1 MSADNKTL
9 GRFQLTDIPPA
20 PRGIPQIEVTFDIDA
35 NGIVN
40 VRAKDLGTSKE
51 QAITIQSSSGLSD
64 EEVDRMVKEAEANA
78 DADQKRKE
86 EVELRNEADQ
96 LVFQTDKVVKD
107 LEGKVDAA
115 EVAKATEA
123 KEALQAAIE
132 KNELEEIRAKKTLYK
147 KSYNN

>member
-1 MSADNKTL
+1 MLTL
-9 GRFQLTDIPPA
+9 TK
-20 PRGIPQIEVTFDIDA
+20 
-35 NGIVN
+35 N
-40 VRAKDLGTSKE
+40 V
-51 QAITIQSSSGLSD
+51 
-64 EEVDRMVKEAEANA
+64 
-78 DADQKRKE
+78 KE

-132 KNELEEIRAKKTLYK
+132 KNELEEIRAKKMLYK

>member
-1 MSADNKTL
+1 MLTL
-9 GRFQLTDIPPA
+9 TK
-20 PRGIPQIEVTFDIDA
+20 
-35 NGIVN
+35 N
-40 VRAKDLGTSKE
+40 S
-51 QAITIQSSSGLSD
+51 
-64 EEVDRMVKEAEANA
+64 
-78 DADQKRKE
+78 KE

-132 KNELEEIRAKKTLYK
+132 KNELEEIRAKKMLYK

>member
-1 MSADNKTL
+1 MA
-9 GRFQLTDIPPA
+9 
-20 PRGIPQIEVTFDIDA
+20 
-35 NGIVN
+35 
-40 VRAKDLGTSKE
+40 
-51 QAITIQSSSGLSD
+51 
-64 EEVDRMVKEAEANA
+64 KEAEANA

-123 KEALQAAIE
+123 KRSI
-132 KNELEEIRAKKTLYK
+132 T
-147 KSYNN
+147 SCD

>member
-1 MSADNKTL
+1 MLTL
-9 GRFQLTDIPPA
+9 T
-20 PRGIPQIEVTFDIDA
+20 
-35 NGIVN
+35 
-40 VRAKDLGTSKE
+40 K
-51 QAITIQSSSGLSD
+51 
-64 EEVDRMVKEAEANA
+64 
-78 DADQKRKE
+78 KRKE

-132 KNELEEIRAKKTLYK
+132 KNELEEIRAKKRCFTR
-147 KSYNN
+147 NRTTINC